1 MTDRKETRMSESMWY
16 ALRDL
21 IENGNTEMDR
31 AMRALCRRGFVDA
44 ESISVTKQGRWVYN
58 RRLSACRAAAKS
70 HSWRRISG
78 PLAKQVLAEAEA
90 CGEPVERGDSLSPA
104 DVRECRK
111 CKAFRFNTKRRSSP
125 VYLVPRFW
133 VESKPWGSRV
143 VGEPGPCGRHPESD
157 TVEPWRADRPNVF
170 EAEE

>member
-1 MTDRKETRMSESMWY
+1 MTDQKETRMSESMWH

-21 IENGNTEMDR
+21 IEHGNTEMDR

-90 CGEPVERGDSLSPA
+90 CGEPVERGDSFAPA

-133 VESKPWGSRV
+133 VESKSWGSRV

-157 TVEPWRADRPNVF
+157 TVEPWRTDRPNVF

>member
-1 MTDRKETRMSESMWY
+1 MTDRKETRMSESMWH

-157 TVEPWRADRPNVF
+157 TVEPWRADRPSVF